1 MQRNRFDIF
10 RIFPLQLLISHLV
23 NFPLLLLPW
32 IVVIGLSTSYF
43 GNHFGLPSI
52 MLSPEYFGSVSP
64 LSFAL
69 LGIGMGLFLVL
80 WQMVSYLLHS
90 NMYPF
95 LAATQWPVAVYFL
108 NNAIIPILSIGIHCI
123 CIYRF
128 QSNAEL
134 LENQFS
140 ILLVLSY
147 LMSILSILI
156 LSVVYFTLSNRD
168 LHKDHEIKS
177 MEVATSLL
185 ARRGRSLGSNVKY
198 YLTRRGKWQRT
209 RDVSHYNFV
218 RIHAT
223 FLNHHWNAFFIQL
236 IVFAFL
242 MLAGAQNEKNYFD
255 IPAGTSLL
263 LSFSVLVSI
272 IGFFTYWT
280 RRWSI
285 PIFIG
290 LLLLF
295 NWFSRTEGIDTNS
308 QALGLDYKVEKAE
321 YSLSVLDSMASDTHW
336 NADFSHGEVMLNN
349 WLERYQEVNGKTKP
363 KVVIVSAAGGG
374 MKAGVF
380 TFRGLQILDS
390 LSFNKVSENTLLMT
404 GASGGMFGL
413 AYWRELLLR
422 DRQDGKA
429 DRMNHKYVDD
439 LSKNMLNKWAA
450 SIATNDLFLPWNS
463 SEYLEKKYSFDRGIA
478 FEESFNANTRGY
490 LEKPLSAY
498 KDPEYQGLIPRMFLS
513 THIIN
518 DGRVFYL
525 NPHPVR
531 YLMRSGSPADSVLD
545 YETDAVD
552 FGTFFEKQNGRNI
565 RFISAIRMN
574 ASFPNLFPAVALPSQ
589 PETLVMDAGVRDNH
603 GIEPIV
609 RFLHAHKEW
618 IKENTSGVVL
628 LQFRTTLKHNEIDDN
643 FLPSYLNQIFQPFGN
658 IVSNLTLQQDYKQDY
673 MIAGLN
679 EALQEK
685 LDWIQI
691 VLPDDAQ
698 YSEYDVPLSLSLSE
712 LEKKRVLDA
721 LTWEEN
727 EREFQRLLDILAE
740 S

>member
-10 RIFPLQLLISHLV
+10 RVFPLQLLISHLV

-32 IVVIGLSTSYF
+32 IIIIGLCTSYF

-52 MLSPEYFGSVSP
+52 MLSPEYFGSISP
-64 LSFAL
+64 LSFAT

-108 NNAIIPILSIGIHCI
+108 NNAIIPILAIGIHCI
-123 CIYRF
+123 CIFRF
-128 QSNAEL
+128 QSEAEL
-134 LENQFS
+134 LESQYS
-140 ILLVLSY
+140 ILLVLTY
-147 LMSILSILI
+147 LMSILAILI

-168 LHKDHEIKS
+168 LHKDHEINS
-177 MEVATSLL
+177 LNEATSLL

-198 YLTRRGKWQRT
+198 YLTKRGRWQRT

-236 IVFAFL
+236 IVFTFL
-242 MLAGAQNEKNYFD
+242 ILAGAQNEKDYFD
-255 IPAGTSLL
+255 IPAGASLL

-285 PIFIG
+285 PIVIG
-290 LLLLF
+290 LILLF
-295 NWFSRTEGIDTNS
+295 NWFSRTEGINTNS
-308 QALGLDYKVEKAE
+308 RALGLDYNTSKAE
-321 YSLSVLDSMASDTHW
+321 YSLSALDSMASNEHW
-336 NADFSHGEVMLNN
+336 NEDFALGELMLNN
-349 WLERYQEVNGKTKP
+349 WLKRHEKVHGKTKP
-363 KVVIVSAAGGG
+363 KVVIISAAGGG

-380 TFRGLQILDS
+380 AFRGLQMLDS
-390 LSFNKVSENTLLMT
+390 LSVNKVSENTLLMS

-422 DRQDGKA
+422 DRQQNTTH
-429 DRMNHKYVDD
+429 RMDHKYVDD
-439 LSKNMLNKWAA
+439 LSKNLLNKWAA
-450 SIATNDLFLPWNS
+450 TVATNDLFLPWNTS
-463 SEYLEKKYSFDRGIA
+463 TYLGEEYHLDRGIA
-478 FEESFNANTRGY
+478 FEQSFNANTRGY
-490 LEKPLSAY
+490 LEKPLAAY
-498 KDPEYQGLIPRMFLS
+498 KEPEYEGLIPRMFLS

-525 NPHPVR
+525 NPHPIR
-531 YLMRSGSPADSVLD
+531 YLMRSGSPADSMLD

-552 FGTFFEKQNGRNI
+552 FGTFFEQQNGRNI

-589 PETLVMDAGVRDNH
+589 PEILVMDAGVRDNH
-603 GIEPIV
+603 GIEPVV

-618 IKENTSGVVL
+618 IEENTSGVVL
-628 LQFRTTLKHNEIDDN
+628 LQFRTTLKHNEIDN
-643 FLPSYLNQIFQPFGN
+643 TFLPSYLNQIFQPFGN

-679 EALQEK
+679 EALQQK

-691 VLPDDAQ
+691 ILPNKSK

-712 LEKKRVLDA
+712 VEKKRVLDA

-727 EREFQRLLDILAE
+727 QKEFQRLLDILDE
-740 S
+740 